1 MVNKS
6 ERAEHDN
13 QSSIR
18 CAIYTRKSTE
28 EGLDQAFNSLDAQ
41 REACAAYIVSQRHE
55 GWTLVPDYYDD
66 GGYSGGSMIR
76 PGLQQ
81 LMADVASG
89 KVNVIVVYKVD
100 RLTRSL
106 ADFAKIVDVLDAAG
120 ASFVSITQSFNTT
133 TSMGRLT
140 LNVLLSFA
148 QFEREV
154 ISERVRDKIAA
165 SKKKGMWMGGP
176 VPLGYDVIDRNL
188 VINEPEAEQVRSIM
202 RLYLDARSVP
212 ELVET
217 LASKG
222 LRTKLKNWR
231 DGTQR
236 GGVRYTRGALYHL
249 LSNPIYRGKI
259 VHKEQI
265 YDGQHEAIVNGDLW
279 NEVQDKLRLHGV
291 ARRSGTNAKEPSM
304 LTGMV
309 EDDTGRR
316 MKPTHAVKGVR
327 RYRYYVSVDDA
338 LAEPRH
344 RGQPARS
351 IASGDLEQAII
362 SGLRAVLSNPATLMG
377 DVELDGE
384 GPTPTMFTSGVQ
396 TLRAELDTMTVPR
409 LSELMHA
416 IKMKVRV
423 GQGPIEASYDQA
435 GLAVRLGMLSDLID
449 LKPANRVALP
459 IPTIVRRRN
468 REIRLVV
475 PTGPDDKITKRDGR
489 LIELLLKAHA
499 AKQQLLSG
507 RDDSTPE
514 PSNYSDRHIAR
525 MARIAFLAPDITTS
539 FLEGTQPVGLTARQL
554 LRAPEIP
561 LAWGDQRRMFGY
573 S

>member
-1 MVNKS
+1 MVTNPART
-6 ERAEHDN
+6 ERVD
-13 QSSIR
+13 QGSIR

-41 REACAAYIVSQRHE
+41 REACAAYIISQRHE

-66 GGYSGGSMIR
+66 GGYSGGSMVR

-176 VPLGYDVIDRNL
+176 VPLGYDVIDRKL
-188 VINEPEAEQVRSIM
+188 TINEPEAEQIRSIM
-202 RLYLDARSVP
+202 RRYLDTRSVP
-212 ELVET
+212 ELVDT
-217 LASKG
+217 LATNG
-222 LRTKLKNWR
+222 LRTKLQKWTN
-231 DGTQR
+231 GTQR
-236 GGVRYTRGALYHL
+236 GGVPFARGTLYHL

-259 VHKEQI
+259 VHKDHI
-265 YDGQHEAIVNGDLW
+265 YDGQHEAIVDDDLW
-279 NEVQDKLRLHGV
+279 NEVQDKLRLYGV

-304 LTGMV
+304 LAGMI

-338 LAEPRH
+338 LVEPQH

-351 IASGDLEQAII
+351 IASGDLEQAITT
-362 SGLRAVLSNPATLMG
+362 GLKAVLSSPATLMG
-377 DVELDGE
+377 DVELDGD
-384 GPTPTMFTSGVQ
+384 GPNATVFTSAVQ
-396 TLRAELDTMTVPR
+396 LLRGELDTMTVPR
-409 LSELMHA
+409 LSELMCA

-423 GQGPIEASYDQA
+423 GQGSIEASYDQ
-435 GLAVRLGMLSDLID
+435 GCLAVKLGMPSDLID

-475 PTGPDDKITKRDGR
+475 PTGPDDKIIKRDGR

-499 AKQQLLSG
+499 AKQQLISG
-507 RDDSTPE
+507 SDGSTSE
-514 PSNYSDRHIAR
+514 TSNYSDRHIAR

-539 FLEGTQPVGLTARQL
+539 LLEGTQPAGLTARQL
-554 LRAPEIP
+554 LRAPGIP
-561 LAWGDQRRMFGY
+561 FAWSDQRRIFGY